1 MMLEVSGLTASH
13 GRTQVLHGLSLRIS
27 EGRTHA
33 LLGRN
38 GAGKTTALRRIMG
51 LLPAQQG
58 RIMMAGQDITDWPT
72 PRIARAG
79 IGFVPEGREVFSTLS
94 VRENLTLA
102 ARIGRGDWTV
112 PRIAALFPNL
122 SARME
127 APAGALSGG
136 EQQMLA
142 ISRALMTSPRLL
154 LLDEPTEGL
163 SVGMLAVLQDAL
175 ASLKAEGMTIL
186 LVEQNT
192 RFATALADEV
202 TLISHGVAVWTG
214 DVAGFSAADEARR
227 RYLGA

>member
-1 MMLEVSGLTASH
+1 MMLELADLTASH
-13 GRTQVLHGLSLRIS
+13 GRTQALHGLSLRVA
-27 EGRTHA
+27 EGHIHA

-38 GAGKTTALRRIMG
+38 GAGKTTALCRIMA
-51 LLPAQQG
+51 LLPARRG
-58 RIMMAGQDITDWPT
+58 RVRFGGQDITDWPT

-79 IGFVPEGREVFSTLS
+79 ISFVPEAREVFATLS

-102 ARIGRGDWTV
+102 GRIGRGDWTV
-112 PRIAALFPNL
+112 ARIAALFPNL
-122 SARME
+122 AARIE

-136 EQQMLA
+136 EQQMLS
-142 ISRALMTSPRLL
+142 IGRALMTSPRLL

-163 SVGMLAVLQDAL
+163 SVGILAVLQDAL
-175 ASLKAEGMTIL
+175 AALKAQGMTIL

-202 TLISHGVAVWTG
+202 TLISHGRAVWTG
-214 DVAGFSAADEARR
+214 GVAAFGDAADARR